1 MSQGKRWAIYVRVST
16 PDQEKGLDS
25 QMRAMIDFVERQ
37 GVKNYEIFS
46 DHGIS
51 GAKVSRPSL
60 DRMMKEVEEGTIS
73 HVAVYSFSRFARS
86 TTHLLKALEN
96 FQKLGVEFISFTEQI
111 QTNSPMGRAF
121 FTVIAAIAQLER
133 ELIVERVRNG
143 LKAAR
148 ARGVHIGREKKRDS
162 ELIRKLLKAGLTYRN
177 VAAIAKCS
185 HGSVW
190 AEKQSM
196 MKDVAEQKRLKLEH
210 QKLIADAIKAGPYFN
225 KEQLQLIEKPVT
237 EVAPSEVIESELS
250 QEMASPSQESEIID
264 LPSATLEA
272 A

>member
-1 MSQGKRWAIYVRVST
+1 MTENKRWGIYLRVST
-16 PDQEKGLDS
+16 MDQSSGLDA
-25 QMRAMIDFVERQ
+25 QKRTMVEFCERH

-51 GAKVSRPSL
+51 GAKESRPSL
-60 DRMMKEVEEGTIS
+60 DKLMQAAHEGRLS

-86 TTHLLKALEN
+86 TTHLLKALET
-96 FQKLGVEFISFTEQI
+96 FQKLGVEFISYTEQI

-133 ELIVERVRNG
+133 ELICERVKNG

-162 ELIRKLLKAGLTYRN
+162 DLIRKLLSAGLTYR
-177 VAAIAKCS
+177 AIATIAKCS
-185 HGSVW
+185 HGAVW
-190 AEKQSM
+190 AEKVSL
-196 MKDVAEQKRLKLEH
+196 KKEEQEKIAAAIEQ
-210 QKLIADAIKAGPYFN
+210 QK
-225 KEQLQLIEKPVT
+225 KEQELKVAGFFPNTAIPVESSAPTDVPQASQVFQTDSPT
-237 EVAPSEVIESELS
+237 EDVKV
-250 QEMASPSQESEIID
+250 
-264 LPSATLEA
+264 LPTA